1 MLIDKKLNIENSENT
16 ELLPVIETF
25 SGIQNEN
32 HIEIVNINNLSIEP
46 VNNNNKN
53 LPEKLHNDFNNTNK
67 TLKECI
73 EINLTALR
81 LISQSLSNTPYEP
94 RIGEVLARLL
104 ESMTDLNQ
112 QYMNSYKQ
120 FTEIFK
126 NIENIQNGNNDNTNT
141 PINIQNAAIFTGT
154 LKDLIN
160 KIPENPI

>member
-1 MLIDKKLNIENSENT
+1 MLLEKKLNIESSNIPS
-16 ELLPVIETF
+16 VIETF
-25 SGIQNEN
+25 S
-32 HIEIVNINNLSIEP
+32 SIEKQSVETVKLENISIENTSIVP
-46 VNNNNKN
+46 KEENKK
-53 LPEKLHNDFNNTNK
+53 LPEKLSDDFHTTNK

-81 LISQSLSNTPYEP
+81 LVAQSLNNTPYEA

-112 QYMNSYKQ
+112 QYMNSYRQ

-126 NIENIQNGNNDNTNT
+126 SMENIQNEKNENGKN

-154 LKDLIN
+154 LKDLIDS
-160 KIPENPI
+160 IPEKPI